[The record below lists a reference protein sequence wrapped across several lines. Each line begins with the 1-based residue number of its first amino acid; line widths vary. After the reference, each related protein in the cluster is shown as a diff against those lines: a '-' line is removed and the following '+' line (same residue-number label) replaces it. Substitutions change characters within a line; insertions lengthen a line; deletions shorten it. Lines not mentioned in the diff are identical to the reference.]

1 MDPLFSAE
9 TRRADLDAM
18 AAAPVDV
25 LVIGGGATGAGIARD
40 AAMRGLR
47 TALVE
52 AADFGSGTSSRST
65 RLIHGGLRYLEH
77 GWLRLV
83 FEASRERGILLRIAP
98 HLVRPVAFLF
108 PVHAGG
114 RIGRG
119 RLAAG
124 LWLYDLLSAFR
135 NVHSHRML
143 SRRAVLRAEP
153 RLRDRGLRGGGVY
166 YDAWCDD
173 ARLVLAN
180 ARAAHRGGALVASYA
195 AVTGFEKAGGE
206 LRGAVV
212 QDGVGGR
219 GVTVHARA
227 IVNATGP
234 WSDAIRHLEDPDAAP
249 LLRPT
254 KGVHVAVPRHRIG
267 NEGAITMTSP
277 LDGRVMFVLP
287 WGAVTIIGTTD
298 TDFADDPATVTPV
311 GSDVTYLLR
320 SANAFFPD
328 ARLTAG
334 DVIAAWAGLRPLLH
348 AAEAGSTA
356 AVPREHRIVES
367 PAGLITIAGGKLTT
381 YRAMAAELVD
391 VVAARLHRIDG
402 RPIAP
407 RAPTA
412 TQPLPGGEVGDL
424 ELLVRELIKEGVP
437 ESVASHLVDR
447 YGSEA
452 IAVANLATR
461 ERALGAPLGP
471 GTTTQRAEVVHQARR
486 EMALSVSDVM
496 IRRTDLFR
504 RDPRQG
510 TEVTPVVAGLL
521 AQELGWDAAREAE
534 SLAAYLAEVQRMRQA
549 LTPAPVS

>member
-1 MDPLFSAE
+1 
-9 TRRADLDAM
+9 
-18 AAAPVDV
+18 
-25 LVIGGGATGAGIARD
+25 
-40 AAMRGLR
+40 
-47 TALVE
+47 
-52 AADFGSGTSSRST
+52 
-65 RLIHGGLRYLEH
+65 
-77 GWLRLV
+77 
-83 FEASRERGILLRIAP
+83 
-98 HLVRPVAFLF
+98 
-108 PVHAGG
+108 
-114 RIGRG
+114 
-119 RLAAG
+119 
-124 LWLYDLLSAFR
+124 
-135 NVHSHRML
+135 
-143 SRRAVLRAEP
+143 
-153 RLRDRGLRGGGVY
+153 
-166 YDAWCDD
+166 
-173 ARLVLAN
+173 
-180 ARAAHRGGALVASYA
+180 
-195 AVTGFEKAGGE
+195 
-206 LRGAVV
+206 
-212 QDGVGGR
+212 
-219 GVTVHARA
+219 
-227 IVNATGP
+227 
-234 WSDAIRHLEDPDAAP
+234 
-249 LLRPT
+249 LRPT

-287 WGAVTIIGTTD
+287 WGPVTIIGTTD